1 MNRFGTQF
9 RLALWGESHGPQ
21 IGLTIDGVPA
31 GMALSADD
39 FAADL
44 ASAPLLRHRGNHPAP
59 RKGRAANRSG
69 HL

>member
-1 MNRFGTQF
+1 MNRFGTRF
-9 RLALWGESHGPQ
+9 RIALWGESHGPQ

-44 ASAPLLRHRGNHPAP
+44 ARRRSCGAAGTTP
-59 RKGRAANRSG
+59 RQEKD
-69 HL
+69 

>member
-31 GMALSADD
+31 G
-39 FAADL
+39 
-44 ASAPLLRHRGNHPAP
+44 PQEPP
-59 RKGRAANRSG
+59 RAKKRTSRKS
-69 HL
+69 

>member
-44 ASAPLLRHRGNHPAP
+44 ARRRSCGAAGTP
-59 RKGRAANRSG
+59 RAKKRTSRKS
-69 HL
+69 